1 MKDMNETEH
10 EDPDHVKGEG
20 DEEHEEVPVIPPP
33 NAVVDPG
40 AVVVKYLDAVVTHA
54 AVAAP
59 WRSVEL
65 TSHTPFHS
73 HLTPDTQVCVISYYT

>member
-10 EDPDHVKGEG
+10 EDPDHVKSEG

-40 AVVVKYLDAVVTHA
+40 AVVVKYLYAVVTHA